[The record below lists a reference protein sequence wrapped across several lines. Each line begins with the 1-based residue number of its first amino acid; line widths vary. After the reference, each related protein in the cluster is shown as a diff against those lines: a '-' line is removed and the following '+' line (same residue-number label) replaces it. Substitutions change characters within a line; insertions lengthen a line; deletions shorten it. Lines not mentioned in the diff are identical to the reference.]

1 MILCDIGNTSVDLF
15 EGGKSIKYRLDEFD
29 PIGYSETV
37 YYISVNQAFTER
49 LKILP
54 QWINIESWIDRSGYY
69 PTMGIDRIIVC
80 EAVEEGTVVDAG
92 SAVTVDI
99 MKKGVYQGG
108 YIALGIRSAQEAY
121 ARLSSVLGISFNFEV
136 DLTIMAKNTPD
147 AITLGYFSP
156 LIHSIRAL
164 NTPLYLTGGDARV
177 FAHWLDEA
185 IVDEQLIFKGM
196 KKIIEKGNGC

>member
-1 MILCDIGNTSVDLF
+1 MILCDIGNTSVDF
-15 EGGKSIKYRLDEFD
+15 FRDGTSTKYRLEEFD
-29 PIGYSETV
+29 PLSYNEKV
-37 YYISVNQAFTER
+37 YYISVNHAFMER
-49 LKILP
+49 IKTLP
-54 QWINIESWIDRSGYY
+54 QWINIEPWIDRSAYY
-69 PTMGIDRIIVC
+69 PTMGVDRIVVC
-80 EAVEEGTVVDAG
+80 EAIEEGVVMDAG

-99 MKKGVYQGG
+99 MKKGAYQGG

-121 ARLSSVLGISFNFEV
+121 ARLSPALDIPFNFEV

-164 NTPLYLTGGDARV
+164 STPLYLTGGDARL
-177 FAHWLDEA
+177 FARWLDEA
-185 IVDEQLIFKGM
+185 IVDEHLIFKGM